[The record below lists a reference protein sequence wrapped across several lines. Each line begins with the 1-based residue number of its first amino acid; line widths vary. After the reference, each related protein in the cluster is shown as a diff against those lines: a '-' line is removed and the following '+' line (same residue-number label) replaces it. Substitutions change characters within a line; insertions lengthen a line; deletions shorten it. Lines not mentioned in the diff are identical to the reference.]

1 MTTLKCL
8 SLLFFSLLLLAFSML
23 GADPTGTI
31 AGTVLD
37 PSGAAVVG
45 AKVTVTA
52 LATGLTRQT
61 VSGGDGSYIFPLLP
75 VGLYSVAI
83 EATGFRRSEQKGIQ
97 VEADKSSTVPI
108 SLQIGATSETI
119 SVEANAELVE
129 TRAGALSKVITHQ
142 NIIELPLNGRNAA
155 ALVLI
160 APGTADLNAG
170 NARGKGD
177 TIQTATYPGGQSIS
191 SNGARADDI
200 NYNLDGGSNQDHYTN
215 VNNPFPNPDAVE
227 EFSVQP
233 NSYSAEYGRGAG
245 AIVNVVTKSGTN
257 QLHGSAF
264 EFLRNGDLN
273 ARNFFAP
280 THDFLKRNQFGG
292 SAGGPIKKDRLFFFG
307 TYQGTTIR
315 NVSLGNSATVLTDA
329 QRQGNFSG
337 LTGNCWIA
345 LRSRPSPSRVTS
357 YLLAASI
364 PWQRNCCSTSPVP
377 HGRMPLSTTTFRST
391 IRNTRSW
398 AASITTWPI
407 NA

>member
-8 SLLFFSLLLLAFSML
+8 SLLFCSLLLFAFSML

-75 VGLYSVAI
+75 VGFYSVAI

-129 TRAGALSKVITHQ
+129 TRVGALSKVISQQ

-155 ALVLI
+155 SLVLL

-170 NARGKGD
+170 NSRGKGD
-177 TIQTATYPGGQSIS
+177 TLQTATYPGGQSIS

-227 EFSVQP
+227 EDCQCGHQVRHKSV
-233 NSYSAEYGRGAG
+233 
-245 AIVNVVTKSGTN
+245 
-257 QLHGSAF
+257 
-264 EFLRNGDLN
+264 
-273 ARNFFAP
+273 AR
-280 THDFLKRNQFGG
+280 
-292 SAGGPIKKDRLFFFG
+292 
-307 TYQGTTIR
+307 
-315 NVSLGNSATVLTDA
+315 
-329 QRQGNFSG
+329 
-337 LTGNCWIA
+337 
-345 LRSRPSPSRVTS
+345 
-357 YLLAASI
+357 
-364 PWQRNCCSTSPVP
+364 
-377 HGRMPLSTTTFRST
+377 
-391 IRNTRSW
+391 
-398 AASITTWPI
+398 
-407 NA
+407 

>member
-8 SLLFFSLLLLAFSML
+8 SLLFCSLLLFAFSML

-129 TRAGALSKVITHQ
+129 TRVGALSKVITHQ

-155 ALVLI
+155 SLVLL

-170 NARGKGD
+170 NSRGKGD
-177 TIQTATYPGGQSIS
+177 TLQTATYPGGQSIS

-200 NYNLDGGSNQDHYTN
+200 N
-215 VNNPFPNPDAVE
+215 
-227 EFSVQP
+227 
-233 NSYSAEYGRGAG
+233 
-245 AIVNVVTKSGTN
+245 
-257 QLHGSAF
+257 
-264 EFLRNGDLN
+264 
-273 ARNFFAP
+273 
-280 THDFLKRNQFGG
+280 
-292 SAGGPIKKDRLFFFG
+292 
-307 TYQGTTIR
+307 
-315 NVSLGNSATVLTDA
+315 
-329 QRQGNFSG
+329 
-337 LTGNCWIA
+337 
-345 LRSRPSPSRVTS
+345 
-357 YLLAASI
+357 
-364 PWQRNCCSTSPVP
+364 
-377 HGRMPLSTTTFRST
+377 
-391 IRNTRSW
+391 
-398 AASITTWPI
+398 
-407 NA
+407 